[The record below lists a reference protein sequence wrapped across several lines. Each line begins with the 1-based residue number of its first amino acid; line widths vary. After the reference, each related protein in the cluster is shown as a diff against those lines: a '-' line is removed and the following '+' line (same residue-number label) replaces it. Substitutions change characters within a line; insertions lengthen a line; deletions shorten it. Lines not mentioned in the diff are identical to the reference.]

1 MAQDVWPDTAELGL
15 LAGQAHYVVDGLA
28 GQLGLTLGQE
38 QPGQIIFAGG

>member
-1 MAQDVWPDTAELGL
+1 MGPDTAELGL
-15 LAGQAHYVVDGLA
+15 LASQAHYVVDGLA